1 MTMPEATAQRAA
13 AAPRS
18 LPALLIVI
26 GLATGALVANLYYAQ
41 PLIASIAPEIGIR
54 PDLGGAIV
62 SVAQVGYGVGLF
74 LLVPLADLVENRL
87 LVLVLL
93 GLTTLGLVGL
103 TIAPSSSAF
112 FAASFIVGLCATGA
126 QVLIPFV
133 ARLVPDEQRG
143 RAVGNIMAGVLTGI
157 MLARPLALFVAG
169 SFGWRAIFWGS
180 AVLMLGI
187 GIALARMMPRC
198 RPTSGMHY
206 GQILASMVE
215 IFRDVPAVRWR
226 AAYQALMFAAFNV
239 FWTAAPLMLAGR
251 FGMSHDAIGL
261 FALAGAGGALAAP
274 LAGRLAD
281 RGFEAALTA
290 AALAALSAAF
300 LATTWAVAAAMLI
313 LLVALTVAIDAAV
326 QTTQVVSQRI
336 IFAVPAGMR
345 GRVNALY
352 MTITFAGGAS
362 GSVLATIS
370 WHAGGWQETAG
381 LGSVLGMAAVVLFC
395 IERWLLRKPSYDADA
410 ATNKNQRVARTARAP
425 DMGQSV

>member
-1 MTMPEATAQRAA
+1 MATQQAVV
-13 AAPRS
+13 APSS
-18 LPALLIVI
+18 LAALLTVI

-93 GLTTLGLVGL
+93 SLTTLGLVGL
-103 TIAPSSSAF
+103 TIAPSTSAF

-133 ARLVPDEQRG
+133 ARLVPDVQRG

-169 SFGWRAIFWGS
+169 SFGWRAVFWGS
-180 AVLMLGI
+180 AALMLGI
-187 GIALARMMPRC
+187 GVALARMMPRC

-215 IFRDVPAVRWR
+215 IIRNVPAVRWR
-226 AAYQALMFAAFNV
+226 ATYQALMFAAFNV
-239 FWTAAPLMLAGR
+239 FWTAAPLMLAER
-251 FGMSHDAIGL
+251 FGLSDQGIGL

-281 RGFEAALTA
+281 RGFDAALTA
-290 AALAALSAAF
+290 AALAALSVAF
-300 LATTWAVAAAMLI
+300 FASTWAVAAAMLI
-313 LLVALTVAIDAAV
+313 LLVALTVIIDAAV

-352 MTITFAGGAS
+352 MTITFAGGAT
-362 GSVLATIS
+362 GSVLATIT
-370 WHAGGWQETAG
+370 WHAGGWKATAG
-381 LGSVLGMAAVVLFC
+381 LGTLLGTIALVLFC
-395 IERWLLRKPSYDADA
+395 LERWVLRKQRREADA
-410 ATNKNQRVARTARAP
+410 ANNQDQPVARTARAP
-425 DMGQSV
+425 DVRQSV